1 MNWIIPIISAVAALA
16 GVYVGAYL
24 IDRREGKKRRSD
36 FITRQ
41 LTEFYGPLVARR
53 AETSYDNVSV
63 SDTLLPAYRQMITIF
78 RDKWSW
84 AEPETRRHLPAL
96 VEFVEIWERHLK
108 GAVSGEALEH
118 LAYSEENLKPLFA
131 HLETTHDRLQR
142 VLSEDSQRGRW
153 LAWRQASLSILM
165 Q

>member
-1 MNWIIPIISAVAALA
+1 MNWLIPITSAVAALV

-24 IDRREGKKRRSD
+24 VDARERKKRRSD

-53 AETSYDNVSV
+53 AETGYDNASV
-63 SDTLLPAYRQMITIF
+63 SDTLLPAYRQMIIIF
-78 RDKWSW
+78 REKWSL

-96 VEFVEIWERHLK
+96 VKFVEIWEGHLK
-108 GAVSGEALEH
+108 GTVSGAASEQ
-118 LAYSEENLKPLFA
+118 LAHSEENLKPLFA

-142 VLSEDSQRGRW
+142 ALSEDDQKRRW
-153 LAWRQASLSILM
+153 LAWRHVPLNILM

>member
-24 IDRREGKKRRSD
+24 IDRRERDKRRSD

-63 SDTLLPAYRQMITIF
+63 SDTLLPAYRQMIRIF
-78 RDKWSW
+78 RDKWSL
-84 AEPETRRHLPAL
+84 AEPETRRHVPAL

-108 GAVSGEALEH
+108 GAVSGEALER
-118 LAYSEENLKPLFA
+118 LAHSEENLKPLFA
-131 HLETTHDRLQR
+131 HLETTHDRLRR

-153 LAWRQASLSILM
+153 LAWRLASLSMLI